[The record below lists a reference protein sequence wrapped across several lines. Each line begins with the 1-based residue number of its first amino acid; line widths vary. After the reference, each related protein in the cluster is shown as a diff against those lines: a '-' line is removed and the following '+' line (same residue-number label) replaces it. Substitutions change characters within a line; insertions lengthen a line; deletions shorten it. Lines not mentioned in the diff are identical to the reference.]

1 MADNNKP
8 EFPNGMSVYQWLKT
22 EWGQN
27 ALKHDS
33 FKLDPRYNK
42 TIDQGKQMYDLK
54 NALDQYAQAA
64 AACGFGNVKI
74 ESNKQDGTKIIFRP
88 TDNSIKINDDDCPS
102 LDISYTKDGMQVV
115 NGIPTANNPVFAR
128 AASGQVGLASSLS
141 IGITEA
147 AKQLRQYSAG
157 WEANVRNMQERAKK
171 VKTTTR
177 ISMDSVT
184 HLNPNVYSK
193 HQIDNYKDSLSAAN
207 IEVLR
212 LEAIEV
218 LKNQAMVAH
227 YNHSLFK
234 AHENK
239 MNGFKGAPRTE
250 KQFERELQEILE
262 SARGCSTIQELN
274 NYVKNRHPWI
284 YHNVWKGDLENLY
297 GALAD
302 EAGGLKIYQG
312 GKKEGAAGIISL
324 KDPDIPFGEFENY
337 GRKTT
342 QNLRTRRKTTPGKSA
357 AGRNLL
363 FTKSQNELYKQAV
376 NSKQLKK
383 EETFEDLYNIGN
395 LTDENIRNAF
405 NKLKAQR
412 EKAKKAGNWTAQQE
426 KTFQNQMRDALKGFG
441 KDASIMSR
449 SMAKDF
455 AGMSVENV
463 LKGEVSEQVVL
474 DKIRETLTARA
485 QKQKGKK
492 LTEQEIAQKVNDEI
506 SQLENGGKIGTGKNA
521 KSKDDFVKDII
532 SGLYGLDSLQKI
544 QGEMSSYYD
553 SDTKTYKNIKTTQKL
568 DNLTMTIRGG
578 ATSDLRSVASAVND
592 ELFALALLDA
602 GYSKKDVYKNGK
614 DLSGGLNV
622 HMATAAEPLSEKT
635 IRSEISKR
643 FQYII
648 TKMKNGGSSEDDIV
662 ATFNKTEIGQIVSY
676 DATTGH
682 LIYHPEALTKY
693 LNASSGEGKK
703 TPLDLLKDITKI
715 GQDLGIYQKGE
726 AFTERTNEKNE
737 KYIWQNIKT
746 LGSTEVS
753 VSSGDRY
760 QGLGDETKSRAGFTW
775 RELQSL
781 EGTIGDMQRLGR
793 DEKEIAPLRAFHE
806 RLTQEFEDKKKQ
818 YEKFNRSYKM
828 MGDTFSNNP
837 ENTLKEKQNNIGVK
851 MLSLDDIEKI
861 YTDINFDN
869 TFGYESGIKI
879 TDQNKEFVE
888 DYLKR
893 VRKEQYAK
901 LLKTYSKEELQAKNI
916 YSADDIQVGVDI
928 GRTLSGVVNGELLA
942 TRGVML
948 GLGEYEPSDSGLL
961 MPNEVSVNNMRIL
974 GQLKRIRG
982 LTGDA
987 SSNQHDTNDIL
998 HRISSATTDARESIQ
1013 NGSVWEKYHTLSG
1026 DASSGYLLLQGMNEH
1041 SDEIYKE
1048 ILASKNIKSDEVP
1061 NMIMS
1066 RQDAVAMML
1075 SEYGND
1081 PEYYDNLYKQ
1091 VAGKKTLRGTDKI
1104 SRINR
1109 ILDAIDIDSKNFTG
1123 KLDTSKFF
1131 NRSPTIKFASDMM
1144 GGRLA
1149 VTSNS
1154 GVVNQ
1159 GSLMIKRSLAA
1170 AGHGDMDGDRVAFFN
1185 ALAFGGEDD
1194 IRAAAAAYFEDIEK
1208 EQAKGIAFDAAEDAA
1223 KIKALDPGS
1232 GEYLGEVNKINSVA
1246 DIYKQNLRAVG
1257 SNAAAKGAGI
1267 YGNLLFGVQNILRDK
1282 GISKGAG
1289 AEGTRNQV
1297 FLGEIASNLA
1307 HTLYQEGINPKNIKI
1322 PGGSEMSAAEATN
1335 FISGTFAMASGD
1347 KTWDTSWGMSELLG
1361 RLEALGTIKS
1371 DDVFKRELMA
1381 NMGFLSLKQ
1390 GDKKLEFLAEMA
1402 EKTRNQIEKQYGSGS
1417 DEYKRIQKN
1426 IEDINAI
1433 KSGAKVGLEKISK
1446 ELVNALITDP
1456 TSGLASVFAKSD
1468 KGSFGTQVKGHFKR
1482 IPGHGYGYDILNHSN
1497 DAWNEEIV
1505 KKYPDLF
1512 DENGRLKDRETH
1524 LTRYGELAKS
1534 NIKFAKSEQSTT
1546 ARLSRFIPGEYTRDG
1561 QLPVGVTEVL
1571 DLLDKATSGT
1581 EDEQKA
1587 AKAQLDKRTAA
1598 NWAEIRP
1605 VLKAITTGT
1614 LSHFMAEA
1622 IAEKSQNPLYQGE
1635 EGSTG
1640 DNLWKE
1646 KFGSARQD
1654 QYDTAVQK
1662 LQLMKYSKEEAQTLA
1677 SDALTKGA
1685 RNAKYLT
1692 DRIKRLG
1699 GKGIASEAQLVGFTT
1714 PDNGQSNRIS
1724 QTADYL
1730 YVTED
1735 ENGKK
1740 TIHVADY
1747 KNVGNGQAK
1756 VSNVLQV
1763 KDYSESLKLLQEDIL
1778 ASGAT
1783 DASAYLSGGY
1793 NSKLAEQ
1800 WALGLRDGIEKEMG
1814 REGWKELTPQSTAEE
1829 REKYN
1834 AELDRRW
1841 ADSRAKFGEIFEA
1854 LRDANTQFVGEL
1866 ITYSAND
1873 VIRRFDVNLNNGG
1886 LNEIYK
1892 KYINQKDPSI
1902 DTLTEAEKERILKD
1916 SNIISKN
1923 DEVYAGTKKEFE
1935 HSQSQEIVNQFIGPL
1950 EDILTK
1956 RRQIEENNAKI
1967 RVEGREIRPSDE
1979 TIASLRA
1986 KNAELEASIGSKGDY
2001 EKAQKLQEELNQLS
2015 SEGAEADEK
2024 RAKLLKE
2031 INELKQTQYYK
2042 LGEIK
2047 ERLLKEQGANL
2058 EGEALTFAE
2067 DRLDATVAGL
2077 EGMIKKDIN
2086 GSTRKKI
2093 KSAEY
2098 DATVGQFKT
2107 NAKEMRSTFGEIV
2120 KLENELK
2127 KEGLTE
2133 EQRFDLQDRKTIQEE
2148 YYKELEQNRQKL
2160 YKTLGRK
2167 EVQNEDGTTTVTWK
2181 KSPTRKDNTA
2191 YLNAY
2196 DFTEMRKNAVA
2207 AELAPK
2213 APAQP
2218 KQIQRPYYGGGMGD
2232 FFGFDAATIR
2242 WVDRLMQGGALM
2254 KFVGMLRKGLSQVIQ
2269 EAKALDK
2276 AMTNLR
2282 IVTNDTAS
2290 NTKTLMNSYAKLGK
2304 ELGATTLEITN
2315 SATEWLRQG
2324 YEAVDVTK
2332 LITASMYLSKLG
2344 MIDSATATKD
2354 LTSAMKGFKMEASE
2368 AMSIVDKLTAIDLKA
2383 ATSAGEI
2390 AEGLSQF
2397 ANLATLSGVNIDQAA
2412 AYVATIADVTQNS
2425 GSQVGASMKTIIS
2438 RYGNVKA
2445 GAYNKLNTDDET
2457 SETSENLNDVE
2468 RVLHKLNIDIRDS
2481 NLNFKD
2487 FDVVLDEI
2495 AEKWGTLDNVSKKAI
2510 ANAFAGV
2517 RQQESFVT
2525 LMENYDKYQ
2534 SLLETSENSSGTAET
2549 KYQSYKESYEAA
2561 QNTLKSTIQ
2570 ELVNNSDLNVI
2581 LTDVTKFLAKLIEG
2595 LERVIKI
2602 LPGFLASFEATRAL
2616 FGKSMLQ
2623 TAGYHIK
2630 DFFNGKGNR
2639 AGFFDSRQWK
2649 ESGANHIIGAAKNSE
2664 WVQNRQFDK
2673 ELRKEYRRNLKIAKG
2688 DKSLTDALRAQHKKN
2703 KDDLSNERKAK
2714 RKSLTQRIQEAKDKR
2729 KAEHD
2734 KKELEREEKK
2744 AKLSEKMLKNK
2755 EQEAKAGEEEK
2766 KSKDQVNADGK
2777 SEASGKQDVVD
2788 KGKQEANE
2796 KQDVVDKGR
2805 QEANEKGSGGV
2816 AQVDGSGEAGES
2828 GKSGKSGKS
2837 GGGSQ
2842 MSAVLGAASVLSSG
2856 IMAGITGFQT
2866 GAATHMFNGKQV
2878 DSSEEA
2884 VARTKG
2890 LTAAGGLLS
2899 AIPIVGGFV
2908 NMIFQ
2913 SEAEKLAAKIDK
2925 ERDSANAATER
2936 ASKIISGLEE
2946 YEGKIESLGDYEFGS
2961 VESQKEIDNLLK
2973 DLYSE
2978 DGEETRK
2985 VLEQYLG
2992 DDIYSVLTKIKDNTE
3007 ESAEAY
3013 RQLQIAELQAKKEQ
3027 VGQKYAN
3034 AIYNNSVAEGKAY
3047 SAYDNYTAKGVGN
3060 GELIGNSIGGFA
3072 AGAGLGAAAMGTYFA
3087 VAGSNAWNP
3096 VGWVMLGIGAL
3107 VGTGFGIA
3115 AGIKA
3120 KEAKEEEARAKH
3132 AREAAWAQLS
3142 TTEKIAQVT
3151 NDMNAAMK
3159 NGDSK
3164 VVGTCQELLSVLKQQ
3179 NALTNQIINEIN
3191 EITAQQGAIAAYI
3204 VGSDG
3209 KKSYLTDMT
3218 TAQLKEV
3225 GLDEIL
3231 LSYARGLDENGGLI
3245 GRNVWTDESKT
3256 ALTESGYD
3264 YLRNLLGKQGD
3275 DEINAVLG
3283 GKAYSL
3289 NEVLKLRQKF
3299 GDQRWINEILESFAS
3314 ALNIPIDLL
3323 EQMQN
3328 RYGELNLNEMMMSTA
3343 DLSDTIE
3350 KYSNLL
3356 GEVASG
3362 TGDVSSWMATVIDQF
3377 PDLIAYMSDLPA
3389 LFSKVGAKLQQ
3400 LSRVYVQSQF
3410 EDVASSEGFFETI
3423 KDDFYNALSE
3433 GAAETLKGLGGTGA
3447 TSISSV
3453 LSWLKTQYGAD
3464 GQLTDDGAEVL
3475 KKLKETVDQYGVE
3488 ITSSVLKT
3496 YYDQLIDF
3504 KTQTLDKQ
3512 LSNLN
3517 EQKEALQQINSQR
3530 EYENKLIEAKLKL
3543 ENASKEKKR
3552 VYRAGVGW
3560 VYESDQAAIKEA
3572 QENLTQIE
3580 NEKTVSALEQQ
3591 IAELEHQKTELE
3603 QIYDEEN
3610 YETLSKLY
3618 DAFVDQAEKDGSNAS
3633 TANGF
3638 LEAMKEGIDG
3648 ISVNLSELLQNS
3660 SDQAGQDKEKAL
3672 AKAKE
3677 AWENLQQAAASGS
3690 AQDYN
3695 TALDAYHSAANA
3707 AKQAGATKD
3716 DMSSWGTANTGDA
3729 GSTSQGAWETAEGDQ
3744 TKQQKSVKLAFRLN
3758 DVGYP
3763 DQKYW
3768 EGTVDLSRPEY
3779 NSTVLNDYILGDI
3792 RKGRA
3797 SIYPKSGEPFNVDKN
3812 DIRYQP
3818 KKDEDFMTY
3827 ANRMRSEQNLSE
3839 VVYIGWDGGK
3849 EAIYYLNGQA
3859 YTIRGEGDGDKIH
3872 QEKGAFPGRLWAESA
3887 QTGSLGLMGGTSLIN
3902 ELGTEAIITPQG
3914 TLTALPSKTG
3924 IVPADVTKNLWALG
3938 EVAPSIMRVIQAH
3951 IAPDTIGKSSIITS
3965 NDDSFNID
3973 NLTMHVNA
3981 DNTFDADAFVDSI
3994 KSRIALT
4001 RNLKR

>member
-1 MADNNKP
+1 MADNKKP
-8 EFPNGMSVYQWLKT
+8 EFPNGMSVYQWLKS

-33 FKLDPRYNK
+33 FKLDPRYDK

-74 ESNKQDGTKIIFRP
+74 ESNGQDGTRIIFRP
-88 TDNSIKINDDDCPS
+88 TDKSISINDDDCPN

-128 AASGQVGLASSLS
+128 AASGQVGIASSLS

-157 WEANVRNMQERAKK
+157 WEKNVRNMQERAKK

-177 ISMDSVT
+177 ISMESVT

-239 MNGFKGAPRTE
+239 MNGFRGAPRTE

-284 YHNVWKGDLENLY
+284 YNNVWKGDLENLY

-312 GKKEGAAGIISL
+312 GKKEGAPGIISL

-376 NSKQLKK
+376 ASKQLKK
-383 EETFEDLYNIGN
+383 EETFQDLYNIGN

-405 NKLKAQR
+405 NKLKVQR

-455 AGMSVENV
+455 AGMPVENV
-463 LKGEVSEQVVL
+463 LKGEVSEQIVL
-474 DKIRETLTARA
+474 DKIREILTTRA
-485 QKQKGKK
+485 QKQKGNT

-506 SQLENGGKIGTGKNA
+506 NQLENGGKIGKGKNA
-521 KSKDDFVKDII
+521 KTKDDFVKDII

-544 QGEMSSYYD
+544 QGKMSSYYD
-553 SDTKTYKNIKTTQKL
+553 SDSKTYKNIKTKQTL
-568 DNLTMTIRGG
+568 DNLTMTVRGG
-578 ATSDLRSVASAVND
+578 ATSDLRSVASAIND

-602 GYSKKDVYKNGK
+602 GYRKEDVYKNGK
-614 DLSGGLNV
+614 DLSDGLNV
-622 HMATAAEPLSEKT
+622 QMAIAKDPLSEKT

-643 FQYII
+643 FQYIV
-648 TKMKNGGSSEDDIV
+648 TKMKGNGLSEDDIV
-662 ATFNKTEIGQIVSY
+662 ETFNKTEIGKIVSY
-676 DATTGH
+676 DASTGH

-693 LNASSGEGKK
+693 LNASGEGKK

-726 AFTERTNEKNE
+726 AFIERTNDKGEKL
-737 KYIWQNIKT
+737 IWQNIKT
-746 LGSTEVS
+746 LGSSEVS

-781 EGTIGDMQRLGR
+781 EGTIGEMQRLGR
-793 DEKEIAPLRAFHE
+793 DEKEIAPLRAFHG
-806 RLTQEFEDKKKQ
+806 RLTQEFEKKKRE
-818 YEKFNRSYKM
+818 YEKFNRSYQM

-861 YTDINFDN
+861 YTDIDFDN
-869 TFGYESGIKI
+869 TSGYESGIKI
-879 TDQNKEFVE
+879 TDQNQEFVE

-893 VRKEQYAK
+893 VREEQYTK

-961 MPNEVSVNNMRIL
+961 MPNEVSMNNMRIL

-998 HRISSATTDARESIQ
+998 RRIASATTDARESIQ

-1026 DASSGYLLLQGMNEH
+1026 DASSGYLLLQGMNEY

-1075 SEYGND
+1075 SEYDND

-1091 VAGKKTLRGTDKI
+1091 IASKKTLKGTDKI

-1131 NRSPTIKFASDMM
+1131 NRAPTIKFASDMM

-1154 GVVNQ
+1154 GLVNQ

-1185 ALAFGGEDD
+1185 ALMFGGEDD

-1208 EQAKGIAFDAAEDAA
+1208 EQAKGIAFDAAEEAA
-1223 KIKALDPGS
+1223 KIKALDPGT
-1232 GEYLGEVNKINSVA
+1232 GEYLGEVGKINSVA

-1267 YGNLLFGVQNILRDK
+1267 YGNLLFGVQNILRDE

-1322 PGGSEMSAAEATN
+1322 PGGSAMSAAEATN
-1335 FISGTFAMASGD
+1335 FISGTFAMAAGD
-1347 KTWDTSWGMSELLG
+1347 KTWDTSWGMSGLLD

-1381 NMGFLSLKQ
+1381 NMGFLSLKKD
-1390 GDKKLEFLAEMA
+1390 DKKLEILAELA
-1402 EKTRNQIEKQYGSGS
+1402 EKARNQIEKQYGTDS
-1417 DEYKRIQKN
+1417 DPYKRIQKN

-1446 ELVNALITDP
+1446 ELVNVLITDP
-1456 TSGLASVFAKSD
+1456 TSGLASVFAKND
-1468 KGSFGTQVKGHFKR
+1468 KGSFGTQVKDHFKR
-1482 IPGHGYGYDILNHSN
+1482 IPGHGYGYNILNHSN

-1512 DENGRLKDRETH
+1512 DENGRLKDREAH
-1524 LTRYGELAKS
+1524 LTRYGELTKS
-1534 NIKFAKSEQSTT
+1534 NIKFNKSEQSTT

-1561 QLPVGVTEVL
+1561 QLPVGTTEVL
-1571 DLLDKATSGT
+1571 DLLDKAVSGT
-1581 EDEQKA
+1581 EEEQKI

-1614 LSHFMAEA
+1614 LSHLMAEA
-1622 IAEKSQNPLYQGE
+1622 LSEKSQNPLYQGE
-1635 EGSTG
+1635 EGSAG
-1640 DNLWKE
+1640 YNLWEAKY
-1646 KFGSARQD
+1646 GSAARQNQLD
-1654 QYDTAVQK
+1654 VAIQK
-1662 LQLMKYSKEEAQTLA
+1662 LQLMGYTEQESKDFA
-1677 SDALTKGA
+1677 DKALTKGT

-1714 PDNGQSNRIS
+1714 PENGQSNRIS

-1793 NSKLAEQ
+1793 GSKLAGQ
-1800 WALGLRDGIEKEMG
+1800 WALGLEDGIKKEMG
-1814 REGWKELTPQSTAEE
+1814 REGWKELTEQSTAEE
-1829 REKYN
+1829 KEKYN
-1834 AELDRRW
+1834 AEFNRRW

-1886 LNEIYK
+1886 LNELYK
-1892 KYINQKDPSI
+1892 KYISQKDPSVNV
-1902 DTLTEAEKERILKD
+1902 LTEAEKERILKD

-1923 DEVYAGTKKEFE
+1923 DEVYAGTKEEFG
-1935 HSQSQEIVNQFIGPL
+1935 HLQNQEIVNQFVGPL

-1979 TIASLRA
+1979 TIESLRA
-1986 KNAELEASIGSKGDY
+1986 KNKELDASIGSKGDY
-2001 EKAQKLQEELNQLS
+2001 EKVQKLQEELNQLS
-2015 SEGAEADEK
+2015 TEGVEADEK

-2047 ERLLKEQGANL
+2047 EKLLKEQGANL
-2058 EGEALTFAE
+2058 EGEALTLAE
-2067 DRLDATVAGL
+2067 DRLDAVVAGL
-2077 EGMIKKDIN
+2077 EGMVKKDIN

-2098 DATVGQFKT
+2098 DAAVGQFKS

-2127 KEGLTE
+2127 KEGLTD
-2133 EQRFDLQDRKTIQEE
+2133 EQRFDLQDRKTIQED
-2148 YYKELEQNRQKL
+2148 YYKKLEQNRQKL
-2160 YKTLGRK
+2160 YKFLGRK
-2167 EVQNEDGTTTVTWK
+2167 EVQNEDGTVSVTWK
-2181 KSPTRKDNTA
+2181 KSPARKDNTA

-2207 AELAPK
+2207 ADLAPK
-2213 APAQP
+2213 TPGQS
-2218 KQIQRPYYGGGMGD
+2218 KQQSIRPYYGGGMGD
-2232 FFGFDAATIR
+2232 FFGIDAATIR
-2242 WVDRLMQGGALM
+2242 FVDRLMQGGALM
-2254 KFVGMLRKGLSQVIQ
+2254 KFISMLRRGLSQVVQ

-2282 IVTNDTAS
+2282 IVTNDTAE
-2290 NTKTLMNSYAKLGK
+2290 NTKTLMNSYAQLGK
-2304 ELGATTLEITN
+2304 ELGATTLEITK

-2324 YEAVDVTK
+2324 YETVDVTK

-2390 AEGLSQF
+2390 AEGLAQF

-2425 GSQVGASMKTIIS
+2425 GSQVGTAMKTIIS

-2445 GAYNKLNTDDET
+2445 GAYSKLNIDDE
-2457 SETSENLNDVE
+2457 SAETSENLNDVE
-2468 RVLHKLNIDIRDS
+2468 RVLQKLNIDIRDS
-2481 NLNFKD
+2481 KLNFKD

-2495 AEKWGTLDNVSKKAI
+2495 AEKWGSLDNVSKKAI
-2510 ANAFAGV
+2510 ANAFAGI
-2517 RQQESFVT
+2517 RQQEAFVT
-2525 LMENYDKYQ
+2525 LMENYDKYEN
-2534 SLLETSENSSGTAET
+2534 LLETSENSSGTAET
-2549 KYQSYKESYEAA
+2549 KYQSYKESYESA

-2595 LERVIKI
+2595 LEKVIKYI
-2602 LPGFLASFEATRAL
+2602 PGFLASFEATRAL

-2630 DFFNGKGNR
+2630 DYFNGKGNR
-2639 AGFFDSRQWK
+2639 VGFLNSRQWN
-2649 ESGANHIIGAAKNSE
+2649 ESG
-2664 WVQNRQFDK
+2664 VNRIVGSIKDK
-2673 ELRKEYRRNLKIAKG
+2673 KQLRDERLQKRSDARKEEDYLKEENAK
-2688 DKSLTDALRAQHKKN
+2688 Q
-2703 KDDLSNERKAK
+2703 KD
-2714 RKSLTQRIQEAKDKR
+2714 
-2729 KAEHD
+2729 
-2734 KKELEREEKK
+2734 LEREQKK
-2744 AKLSEKMLKNK
+2744 AELSKEMLKNK

-2766 KSKDQVNADGK
+2766 KSKDKVSADGK
-2777 SEASGKQDVVD
+2777 SEAVGKEQVVDKGKQENSEKQKVVD
-2788 KGKQEANE
+2788 KGKQEAS
-2796 KQDVVDKGR
+2796 
-2805 QEANEKGSGGV
+2805 EKGSGDVGKT
-2816 AQVDGSGEAGES
+2816 GKAGFV
-2828 GKSGKSGKS
+2828 
-2837 GGGSQ
+2837 SQ
-2842 MSAVLGAASVLSSG
+2842 MNAILGAASVLSSG
-2856 IMAGITGFQT
+2856 IMAGITGYQT
-2866 GAATHMFNGKQV
+2866 GATTHKFNGKEV

-2884 VARTKG
+2884 VARTRG
-2890 LTAAGGLLS
+2890 ITAAGGLLS
-2899 AIPIVGGFV
+2899 AIPILGGFI
-2908 NMIFQ
+2908 NMGFQ
-2913 SEAEKLAAKIDK
+2913 AWAEKKASEIDK
-2925 ERDSANAATER
+2925 ERDNANAATER
-2936 ASKIISGLEE
+2936 ASEIISGLDE
-2946 YEGKIESLGDYEFGS
+2946 YEGKIESLGDYAFGS
-2961 VESQKEIDNLLK
+2961 TESQKEVDNLLK

-2985 VLEQYLG
+2985 LLEQYLG
-2992 DDIYSVLTKIKDNTE
+2992 EDIYGVLTKIKDNTAD
-3007 ESAEAY
+3007 SADAY
-3013 RQLQIAELQAKKEQ
+3013 RQLQIAELQAKKDQ
-3027 VGQKYAN
+3027 IGQKYAN
-3034 AIYNNSVAEGKAY
+3034 STYNASIREGKAY
-3047 SAYDNYTAKGVGN
+3047 SAYDNYAAKGVGN
-3060 GELIGNSIGGFA
+3060 GELAGNIAGGTA
-3072 AGAGLGAAAMGTYFA
+3072 AGLGLGAAAMGTYFA
-3087 VAGSNAWNP
+3087 IAGSNAWNP
-3096 VGWVMLGIGAL
+3096 VGWGMLAAGAL
-3107 VGTGFGIA
+3107 VGAGFGIA
-3115 AGIKA
+3115 AGIEA
-3120 KEAKEEEARAKH
+3120 KKAKEEEARAKH
-3132 AREAAWAQLS
+3132 AREAEWAQLS
-3142 TTEKIAQVT
+3142 TTEKIAKVT
-3151 NDMNAAMK
+3151 NDMNEAMQK
-3159 NGDSK
+3159 GDSQ
-3164 VVGTCQELLSVLKQQ
+3164 VVDTCQELLSALKEQ

-3191 EITAQQGAIAAYI
+3191 EITAQQGLISAYI
-3204 VGSDG
+3204 TGSDG
-3209 KKSYLTDMT
+3209 KKNYISDMT

-3231 LSYARGLDENGGLI
+3231 LSYARGLEENGGLI

-3256 ALTESGYD
+3256 ALSESGYS
-3264 YLRNLLGKQGD
+3264 YLRNMLGKQGD

-3283 GKAYSL
+3283 GKAYNL
-3289 NEVLKLRQKF
+3289 NEVLKLRQKL
-3299 GDQRWINEILESFAS
+3299 GDQRWINEIIESFAS
-3314 ALNIPIDLL
+3314 ALNVPVELL
-3323 EQMQN
+3323 EQMQD
-3328 RYGELNLNEMMMSTA
+3328 RYGELTLNEMMMSTA
-3343 DLSDTIE
+3343 DISDTIE
-3350 KYSNLL
+3350 QYSSLL

-3362 TGDVSSWMATVIDQF
+3362 TGDVSAWMATVIGQF
-3377 PDLIAYMSDLPA
+3377 PELIAYMSDLPT
-3389 LFSKVGAKLQQ
+3389 LFTKVGTKLQQ
-3400 LSRVYVQSQF
+3400 LSRVYTQSQF
-3410 EDVASSEGFFETI
+3410 EDIASSEGFFETI
-3423 KDDFYNALSE
+3423 EDDFYNALSE
-3433 GAAETLKGLGGTGA
+3433 GAAETLRGLGGTGA

-3464 GQLTDDGAEVL
+3464 GSLSSMGEEVL
-3475 KKLKETVDQYGVE
+3475 GHLKEVVDQYGVE

-3496 YYDQLIDF
+3496 YYNQLIDF

-3512 LSNLN
+3512 LNNLN

-3560 VYESDQAAIKEA
+3560 VYESDQAAIKQA
-3572 QENLTQIE
+3572 QENLAQVE

-3603 QIYDEEN
+3603 QVYDEQN

-3618 DAFVDQAEKDGSNAS
+3618 GAFVDQAEKDGTNAA
-3633 TANGF
+3633 TTQGF
-3638 LEAMKEGIDG
+3638 LAAMKEGING
-3648 ISVNLSELLQNS
+3648 ISTSLSEIIQDS
-3660 SDQAGQDKEKAL
+3660 SDQSGKDKEKAL
-3672 AKAKE
+3672 QKAKE
-3677 AWENLQQAAASGS
+3677 AWEALQQASASGS

-3716 DMSSWGTANTGDA
+3716 DMSSWGTAKTGNA
-3729 GSTSQGAWETAEGDQ
+3729 GSTEAGAWETSEGSQ
-3744 TKQQKSVKLAFRLN
+3744 TDQQKSVKLAFRLN

-3763 DQKYW
+3763 GKKYW
-3768 EGTVDLSRPEY
+3768 EGTIDLSSPEF

-3792 RKGRA
+3792 RNGRA
-3797 SIYPKSGEPFNVDKN
+3797 SIYPNANSGFNVDKD

-3818 KKDEDFMTY
+3818 KEDEDFMTY
-3827 ANRMRSEQNLSE
+3827 ANRMKTEQGWSEA
-3839 VVYIGWDGGK
+3839 VYIGWDGGK
-3849 EAIYYLNGQA
+3849 EAVYYSNGQA
-3859 YTIRGEGDGDKIH
+3859 YSIKGEGEGSKIKQ
-3872 QEKGAFPGRLWAESA
+3872 QEGSFPGPLWKEAA
-3887 QTGSLGLMGGTSLIN
+3887 QSGSLGLLGGTSLIN

-3914 TLTALPSKTG
+3914 TVTALPSKTG

-3951 IAPDTIGKSSIITS
+3951 ITPDTIGKSNLITS

-3973 NLTMHVNA
+3973 SLTMNVNA
-3981 DNTFDADAFVDSI
+3981 DSTFDADAFVDSI
-3994 KSRIALT
+3994 KSRVALT